1 MDTET
6 ITLIWLVAGIL
17 MMGSE
22 ILVPGMVIGFLGLA
36 SVIVAGIRSLGLV
49 ESLEAS
55 LGLWATISV
64 ALMKVC
70 RTVPKSDGS
79 GHQLAA
85 GCSRWL
91 QARYLLEG

>member
-1 MDTET
+1 MVET
-6 ITLIWLVAGIL
+6 TARPEPIIAKKKS
-17 MMGSE
+17 M
-22 ILVPGMVIGFLGLA
+22 
-36 SVIVAGIRSLGLV
+36 R
-49 ESLEAS
+49 
-55 LGLWATISV
+55 ATISV

-91 QARYLLEG
+91 QARTKILTGGVINTSAHLRKKTSVVREEFASSDFDSRTRQ